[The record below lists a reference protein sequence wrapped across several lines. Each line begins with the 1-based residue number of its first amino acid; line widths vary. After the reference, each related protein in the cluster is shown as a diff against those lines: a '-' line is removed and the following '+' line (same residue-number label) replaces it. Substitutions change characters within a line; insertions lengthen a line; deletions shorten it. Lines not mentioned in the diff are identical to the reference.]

1 MGIRGGETMDFDP
14 RLVDNRI
21 QEILDKRGMTQKE
34 LARILRTHYK
44 VKVYQSDISEI
55 INGRVK
61 NLTLIRAAAFSLA
74 LGYSVE
80 AVWPSL
86 FK

>member
-1 MGIRGGETMDFDP
+1 MEFDP
-14 RLVDNRI
+14 RLADNII
-21 QEILDKRGMTQKE
+21 QEILDKRDMKQKE
-34 LARILRTHYK
+34 LARILRTQYK

-61 NLTLIRAAAFSLA
+61 NLTLVRAAAFSMA

-80 AVWPSL
+80 AIWPSL
-86 FK
+86 FKK

>member
-1 MGIRGGETMDFDP
+1 MEFDP
-14 RLVDNRI
+14 RLADNRI
-21 QEILDKRGMTQKE
+21 QEILDKRGMTQKD
-34 LARILRTHYK
+34 LVLILRSQYK
-44 VKVYQSDISEI
+44 LKVYQSDISEI

-61 NLTLIRAAAFSLA
+61 NLTLVRASSFSMA

-80 AVWPSL
+80 AIWPSL